1 MEVVAVAAATTIAVT
16 VVVIDIP
23 MKRRKN
29 GGKGHQNRCLP
40 FFFLHLRESHA
51 EQYAQEEHVSRRLA
65 QYRVQ
70 AFTAAYDADVAP
82 CHQVE
87 IEVNARCPDE
97 LQPGKPSAPYE
108 PAA

>member
-1 MEVVAVAAATTIAVT
+1 MA
-16 VVVIDIP
+16 
-23 MKRRKN
+23 
-29 GGKGHQNRCLP
+29 GKGIRTVD
-40 FFFLHLRESHA
+40 
-51 EQYAQEEHVSRRLA
+51 AQEEHVSRRLT

-87 IEVNARCPDE
+87 IEVDARCPDE